1 MKTINSQ
8 DIAQLIRTYNSTFA
22 SIVTETDPKMK
33 KGGRSGVAKFEDAIG
48 RDPSKYRKVAK
59 STVLVGAKVDYTT
72 LVENRVV
79 KTTDNFKEDVEVK
92 KRTWGEKIDG
102 VEVQH
107 KGESYIIAHF
117 VANNLPQVSYK
128 YDGKEIELTDKEK
141 EYLPSKKISS
151 TQSDAGLTEDTQ
163 IIHREYKCSSLKAI
177 TIGGETYIVV

>member
-8 DIAQLIRTYNSTFA
+8 KLADLVRTYNSTFA

-59 STVLVGAKVDYTT
+59 ATVLIGAKVDYTT

-92 KRTWGEKIDG
+92 ERKWGEKIDG

-117 VANNLPQVSYK
+117 VANNKPQVSYQ
-128 YDGKEIELTDKEK
+128 YDGKDIELTDKEK
-141 EYLPSKKISS
+141 EYLPKPKISS

-163 IIHREYKCSSLKAI
+163 IIHREYKCSSIKAI